1 LTGAELAQITGLTLR
16 VGAVATAAI
25 LPLALAS
32 GWLLARKSFRGK
44 ALLQALIALPMV
56 LPPVAVGLAL
66 LLLLGRR
73 GPLAGLWSAL
83 GVEIV
88 FTWWAAALA
97 AAVVGFPLLARACEQ
112 AFAEIDPR
120 YERLA
125 RTLGDG
131 PVRAFLRVTLPL
143 ARRGVLYGTLL
154 AFTRALG
161 EFGATAL
168 VAGILP
174 GRTETLALGIYA
186 RVQLGEDREALLLC
200 AASFAIA
207 LAAMLLAE
215 GWLRERPAAGARSG
229 GR

>member
-1 LTGAELAQITGLTLR
+1 LSAAELAEITGLTLR

-25 LPLALAS
+25 LLPGVATGL
-32 GWLLARKSFRGK
+32 LLARRSFRGK
-44 ALLQALIALPMV
+44 SLVQAVIALPMV

-73 GPLAGLWSAL
+73 GPLGPLWSAL
-83 GVEIV
+83 GIELV
-88 FTWWAAALA
+88 FTWWAAAIA

-112 AFAEIDPR
+112 AFAAVDPG

-125 RTLGDG
+125 RTLGLS
-131 PVRAFLRVTLPL
+131 PLQAFWRVTLPL
-143 ARRGVLYGTLL
+143 ASRGVIYGTLL

-174 GRTETLALGIYA
+174 GRTETLALGVYA
-186 RVQLGEDREALLLC
+186 RVQLGEDGDALALC
-200 AASFAIA
+200 AVSFAIA
-207 LAAMLLAE
+207 LASMLIAE
-215 GWLRERPAAGARSG
+215 KWLRRSG
-229 GR
+229 SSR

>member
-1 LTGAELAQITGLTLR
+1 VATGL
-16 VGAVATAAI
+16 
-25 LPLALAS
+25 
-32 GWLLARKSFRGK
+32 LLARRSFRGK
-44 ALLQALIALPMV
+44 ALAQALIALPMV

-83 GVEIV
+83 GVELV

-112 AFAEIDPR
+112 AFAEIDPEF
-120 YERLA
+120 ERLA
-125 RTLGDG
+125 RTLGHS
-131 PVRAFLRVTLPL
+131 PLRAFFRVTLPL

-186 RVQLGEDREALLLC
+186 RAQLGEDADALALC

-207 LAAMLLAE
+207 LAAMLVAE
-215 GWLRERPAAGARSG
+215 KWLRRAGGAR
-229 GR
+229 